1 MKKLIRKSWI
11 NWDKITAEWFSFIGW
26 IILLGGLI
34 VLTIYE
40 VFYVKNNNPGFIY
53 LKFAFVVIA
62 TVSSILLIVYI
73 FKKCY
78 ILSRK
83 LLPPG
88 KSKALWLLMLI
99 EAISLCAL
107 LTGFVGMIAL
117 TFKTVPGI

>member
-1 MKKLIRKSWI
+1 MKKLIRKTW
-11 NWDKITAEWFSFIGW
+11 NNLDKITAEWYSFLGW

-53 LKFAFVVIA
+53 LKSAFAVI
-62 TVSSILLIVYI
+62 TTISSILLIVYL

-88 KSKALWLLMLI
+88 KSKVLRLLMLI

-117 TFKTVPGI
+117 SFKSVPGI